1 MIWSINKE
9 PKKEEKKKKEKRKG
23 KEMSTWLPFT
33 KLTGKTLWFSDS
45 NILITLDS

>member
-9 PKKEEKKKKEKRKG
+9 PRKGEKRRKKQG

>member
-9 PKKEEKKKKEKRKG
+9 PRKGEKRRKKKKG

-33 KLTGKTLWFSDS
+33 KLTGKTLRFSGS
-45 NILITLDS
+45 NILIILDS